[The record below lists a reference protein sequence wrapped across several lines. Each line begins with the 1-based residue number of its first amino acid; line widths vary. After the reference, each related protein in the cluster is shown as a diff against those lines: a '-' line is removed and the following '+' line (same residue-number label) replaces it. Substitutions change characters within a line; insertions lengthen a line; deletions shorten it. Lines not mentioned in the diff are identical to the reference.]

1 MDGILIVDKP
11 GGPTSHDVV
20 AKIRRIFGV
29 KRVGHTGTLDPFATG
44 VLVVLIGQA
53 TRLLRFFEKDKKEY
67 EAIIRFGAE
76 TDTGDLTGRAIS
88 KSKTEE
94 EITQILQQADWYGL
108 AAKFRGKIKQMPPM
122 YSAKKIAGQKLYE
135 LARNG
140 IEIQRRAVE
149 ITIDEISLTPMV
161 ADRCTPE
168 AELRVRCSAGTYIR
182 TLAEEIGR
190 AVGIG
195 AHLSSL
201 RRTRAGSFSL
211 QDAVRMEILTAA
223 REPARFVRPMEE
235 AVKHLPLFQLEPNR
249 VAPTRSGMPTR
260 AILDAFAADEWIRM
274 IDQDGR
280 LVALGRFDANEKL
293 VRPRIVFN

>member
-20 AKIRRIFGV
+20 ARIRRIFGV

-140 IEIQRRAVE
+140 IEIQRPAVE

>member
-108 AAKFRGKIKQMPPM
+108 AAKFRGKIKQVPPM

>member
-20 AKIRRIFGV
+20 ARIRRIFGV

-135 LARNG
+135 LARSG
-140 IEIQRRAVE
+140 IEIQRPAVE

-280 LVALGRFDANEKL
+280 LVALRRFDANEKL

>member
-20 AKIRRIFGV
+20 ARIRRIFGV

-108 AAKFRGKIKQMPPM
+108 AAKFRGKIKQVPPM